1 MKLHAQCHNG
11 SQQASPADLMKTLK
25 SVIGDFRHVYFM
37 IDALDECSD
46 QADLL
51 AVLVE
56 IAGWKLDNLHVLATS
71 RREPD
76 INERLTPIVSLIV
89 SLDSDLVDAD
99 IRLYLSTT
107 LVRDKRFRVWNA
119 EERKEIEGNLMQ
131 QARGM

>member
-1 MKLHAQCHNG
+1 
-11 SQQASPADLMKTLK
+11 MKTLK
-25 SVIGDFRHVYFM
+25 SVIECFNLHVYLM

-46 QADLL
+46 QTDLL
-51 AVLVE
+51 MVLAE

-71 RREPD
+71 RREPN
-76 INERLTPIVSLIV
+76 IEKHLTPIVSSIV

-107 LVRDKRFRVWNA
+107 LVRDLRFRIWTAA
-119 EERKEIEGNLMQ
+119 ERSEVETNLMQ

>member
-1 MKLHAQCHNG
+1 
-11 SQQASPADLMKTLK
+11 
-25 SVIGDFRHVYFM
+25 M

-56 IAGWKLDNLHVLATS
+56 MADWKLHNLHVLATS

-119 EERKEIEGNLMQ
+119 VERQEIEENLMQ